1 MIFSVLG
8 ANGVGKSRLIRELIK
23 KREDLYPF
31 SISNCAQAKPSKR
44 LSWLN
49 DNVEERIVDLL
60 NKWGYCY
67 SRSFYENGRHHF
79 LEEGFISKLLA
90 RCPIDLE
97 GASKFEKLVFKH
109 FDDIQKIESEYVDFY
124 IFLDIRIE
132 NWHKQIVERGDMLT
146 AEDTMGY
153 RFLCQQRILRTFI
166 DQYFPH
172 CLSLKSSSDE
182 ELTQLKTWA
191 DLCIFGAV

>member
-8 ANGVGKSRLIRELIK
+8 ANGAGKSLLIRELIK
-23 KREDLYPF
+23 EREDLYPF
-31 SISNCAQAKPSKR
+31 SISNCAQAQPSTR
-44 LSWLN
+44 LTRLN
-49 DNVEERIVDLL
+49 DNVENRIIDLL

-79 LEEGFISKLLA
+79 LEEGFLTKLLA

-97 GASKFEKLVFKH
+97 GTSKFEKLVFKH

-124 IFLDIRIE
+124 IFLDVRIE
-132 NWHKQIVERGDMLT
+132 SWRKQIVKRGDILT
-146 AEDTMGY
+146 AADAMGY
-153 RFLCQQRILRTFI
+153 RFLCQQRILRTFA

-172 CLSLKSSSDE
+172 CLSLKSSSDDD
-182 ELTQLKTWA
+182 LIQLKTWV
-191 DLCIFGAV
+191 DLRVFGAA